1 MKWLVCFKQVISL
14 AQRCSHTGTINYRLP
29 AKRVRAFWLYSSLLS
44 QHKKT
49 AASTAAHM
57 AISVQTPRAIKLH
70 YHREGIRYTDAPETT
85 QFTKHLK
92 AFQPMSYYWQNLK
105 NTGESQFVL
114 FLWVPKFKAE
124 LCHLWYQHDQKLLLQ
139 TGFSNSKMLGFGRKK
154 KHFPIPFHFLN
165 KGIDF

>member
-1 MKWLVCFKQVISL
+1 ML
-14 AQRCSHTGTINYRLP
+14 SHWDYKLPSYCQKCESFTGCILPLCLSVKRLQP
-29 AKRVRAFWLYSSLLS
+29 
-44 QHKKT
+44 
-49 AASTAAHM
+49 AAHV
-57 AISVQTPRAIKLH
+57 ALSVQTPRAVKLH